1 MDEHRASDARGLG
14 RRGASQTGRLSRA
27 VDRLLGGCML
37 DAGGLCGCA
46 ADDDGGRGFI
56 YLERSDSPCSLVKLR
71 AVPISGEQRAYRQN
85 TWGEARLSSDAGA
98 GAAGLGRRGWL
109 LRLGACGGARRK
121 TVAAPARVLRAWLTG
136 GAHRAG
142 WASTVGWGD
151 GRGWDGWDD
160 RRQHDEEL
168 GLRAASTQ
176 INFLRA
182 LPSRAGLGAWPPVAA
197 GQQGQRAQ
205 CHASARVEGAARH
218 PPACRPARR
227 SLPRLAVTCT
237 NPYASDR

>member
-1 MDEHRASDARGLG
+1 MRARQVPRELNGHDRSPPLRAIRQLHRCGTLTGSGTDSLALRCCGAGDANSRDVPLDEGWKGWAEGCRSASQHQVLWETVDEHRASDARGLG

-85 TWGEARLSSDAGA
+85 TWGEARLSSGAGA

-121 TVAAPARVLRAWLTG
+121 TVTAPARVLRAWLTG

-142 WASTVGWGD
+142 WASTVGWGWERMRWM
-151 GRGWDGWDD
+151 G
-160 RRQHDEEL
+160 
-168 GLRAASTQ
+168 
-176 INFLRA
+176 
-182 LPSRAGLGAWPPVAA
+182 
-197 GQQGQRAQ
+197 
-205 CHASARVEGAARH
+205 
-218 PPACRPARR
+218 
-227 SLPRLAVTCT
+227 
-237 NPYASDR
+237 